1 MSSVV
6 APYSLSLVEKKF
18 QIFKIFGREF
28 PANFVATAE
37 GNKILS
43 NSSKSFYP
51 TSIKLFT
58 DVFQSAKQ

>member
-37 GNKILS
+37 GKK
-43 NSSKSFYP
+43 NSVKPLKSFYP